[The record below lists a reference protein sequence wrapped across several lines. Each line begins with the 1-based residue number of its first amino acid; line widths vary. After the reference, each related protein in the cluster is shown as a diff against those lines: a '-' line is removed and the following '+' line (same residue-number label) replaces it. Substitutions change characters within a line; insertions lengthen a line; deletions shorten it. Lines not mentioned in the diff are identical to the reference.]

1 METKYI
7 ANGDNGIYVSEV
19 LKVLHKAS
27 PDSRRL
33 SLIEQHKQQSE

>member
-7 ANGDNGIYVSEV
+7 ANGDKGIYVSEV

-27 PDSRRL
+27 
-33 SLIEQHKQQSE
+33 LILGDKV